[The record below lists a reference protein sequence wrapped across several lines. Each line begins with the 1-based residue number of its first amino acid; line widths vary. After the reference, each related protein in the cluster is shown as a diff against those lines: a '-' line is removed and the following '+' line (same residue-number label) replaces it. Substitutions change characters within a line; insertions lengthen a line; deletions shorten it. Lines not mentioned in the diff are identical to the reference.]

1 MPRLLSGVVQVRQQ
15 FLRSVRIDADYGRTD
30 ALEGFVLQPSARTA
44 LETLARHIN
53 ETQQRAFTWTGP
65 YGGGKSSLALA
76 LCSLVSPEKRI
87 QDSAKS
93 VLGLRRGDPILR
105 AFNATPNDGWVVL
118 PIVGKRSPI
127 HNEVAMAIDRLP
139 YRRKKAGQSQDR
151 DVIRELAALADAPG
165 RKGVLV
171 IIDELGKFLESSA
184 QTGGD
189 IYFYQQ
195 LAEAACRTR
204 GKLVVVGILHQAFEQ
219 YATRLGRDARD
230 EWAKVQGRFIDISL
244 AAGSD
249 EVIDLIGKAIDSTG
263 VSHPETRP
271 ISETIARSI
280 GERRPS
286 LCKDLDARLDHC
298 WPLHPITAVLLGP
311 SSRRRFGQNERSIFG
326 FLNSVE
332 PMGFR
337 DFLESRP
344 AESFSYYWPWQFWDY
359 MRANLELAILAS
371 PDGHRWALGVEAVE
385 RTESKGDATHL
396 SLVKTIAVIELFRNG
411 SGLAADDAAL
421 ATCFPEEPQGTITRA
436 LEDLAKWS
444 IIVYRRHLTAWG
456 IYAGSDFDIEAATA
470 QARSEVDA
478 DELQII
484 EGLRDLTPVLAKRTY
499 QETGAMRFL
508 ERSIVR
514 SDAIEEYLNTRK
526 ASPRGCGEFVLMI
539 PSRETT
545 LRSSQMLARKLAG
558 AHAEHGIVIGVPR
571 EANRIAEEAREL
583 YALQR
588 VYTTRTELES
598 DKVAAREIDA
608 RIVALKSEVE
618 DLLRDSFSTAKWYW
632 HSDGAETIESKSL
645 SMIASAVADVRYP
658 HAPILPSELI
668 NRDAPSSNSV
678 KARRDL
684 MHRML
689 NRAAEQNLGYA
700 GYPADAGMYFS
711 IIKSTGLHTEREDG
725 QWGFTAP
732 SGSGGARGMKAV
744 WKAADRLLLHK
755 GGSCRLSDLYALWG
769 APPFGVKTGALPL
782 LALAYF
788 LANSRAIAL
797 YHEDVFVPHL
807 TEVHVDEWLQ
817 DPSRITWKY
826 FEIDSV
832 QKEMIGGLSKSL
844 SKLLGRTVAEVP
856 LDLARALVSLV
867 VDLPEWTKR
876 TAQLSP
882 KSKQVRQALLRAT
895 DPHRVLFMD
904 LPAML
909 AEDSGPS
916 IVESIATCI
925 AELNGAFPKMLRAVE
940 SKVFQVLNH
949 KGSFEDLRH
958 RGTTVAGISGD
969 FRLDAFA
976 VRLSSYEGTLGD
988 VESLVSLA
996 VNKPSRD
1003 WTDRDIELAFVQ
1015 LGTWAFEFRKVET
1028 MAPLRDRPATRHA
1041 FAVVF
1046 GPGDGG
1052 AATARSFDIAS
1063 SDIHTVKRLAEEFRS
1078 RSNGVELDVFLAAL
1092 AEAGAQAARRE
1103 ERA

>member
-1 MPRLLSGVVQVRQQ
+1 
-15 FLRSVRIDADYGRTD
+15 VRIDADFGRTD
-30 ALEGFVLQPSARTA
+30 ALVGFVLQPSARLA
-44 LETLARHIN
+44 IETLARHIN

-76 LCSLVSPEKRI
+76 LCSLVSPEKKI
-87 QDSAKS
+87 QDSAKA
-93 VLGLRRGDPILR
+93 VLGLRRGDPILK
-105 AFNATPNDGWVVL
+105 AFNASPNDGWIVL
-118 PIVGKRSPI
+118 PIVGKRSLI
-127 HNEVAMAIDRLP
+127 HNEVVMAIDRLP
-139 YRRKKAGQSQDR
+139 YRRKKAGLSRER
-151 DVIRELAALADAPG
+151 DAIVELIALAEAPG
-165 RKGVLV
+165 RKGVLLV
-171 IIDELGKFLESSA
+171 IDELGKFLESSA

-204 GKLVVVGILHQAFEQ
+204 GKLVVVGILHQPFEQ
-219 YATRLGRDARD
+219 YATRLGREARD

-249 EVIDLIGKAIDSTG
+249 EVIDLIGKAIDSTDIL
-263 VSHPETRP
+263 HPETHS

-286 LCKDLDARLDHC
+286 LVKDLDVRLDLC

-337 DFLESRP
+337 DFLESRT

-359 MRANLELAILAS
+359 MRASLEPAILAS

-411 SGLAADDAAL
+411 SGLAADDSVLAA
-421 ATCFPEEPQGTITRA
+421 CFPEQPQAKIAGA
-436 LEDLAKWS
+436 LEDLARWS

-456 IYAGSDFDIEAATA
+456 IYAGSDFDIELATA
-470 QARSEVDA
+470 QARTEVDA

-484 EGLRDLTPVLAKRTY
+484 EGLRDLTAVLAKRTY

-508 ERSIVR
+508 QRGIVR
-514 SDAIEEYLNTRK
+514 SDSIEAYLDARK
-526 ASPRGCGEFVLMI
+526 LPLGSCGEFVLMI
-539 PSRETT
+539 PSRGTT

-558 AHAEHGIVIGVPR
+558 IHANKGVVIGVPK

-598 DKVAAREIDA
+598 DKVAAREIDG

-645 SMIASAVADVRYP
+645 SMIASAVAETRYP
-658 HAPILPSELI
+658 QAPILLSELI
-668 NRDAPSSNSV
+668 NRDSPSSNSV

-689 NRAAEQNLGYA
+689 HRAAEENLGYE

-711 IIKSTGLHTEREDG
+711 ILKSTGLHRQREDG
-725 QWGFTAP
+725 HWAFAPP
-732 SGSGGARGMKAV
+732 SGSGAGRGMKGV
-744 WKAADRLLLHK
+744 WKSADRLLLHR
-755 GGSCRLSDLYALWG
+755 GSTCRLSDLYALWS
-769 APPFGVKTGALPL
+769 APPFGVKAGALPL

-788 LANSRAIAL
+788 LANNHAIAL
-797 YHEDVFVPHL
+797 YHEDIFVPHL
-807 TEVHVDEWLQ
+807 TEVNVDEWLQ

-832 QKEMIGGLSKSL
+832 QQELIGGLSKSL
-844 SKLLGRTVAEVP
+844 STILGRKVAQVP
-856 LDLARALVSLV
+856 LELARALVSLV
-867 VDLPEWTKR
+867 IDLPEWTKR

-909 AEDSGPS
+909 EDSGPS
-916 IVESIATCI
+916 IVESIANCI
-925 AELNGAFPKMLRAVE
+925 AELNEAFPRMLRAVE
-940 SKVFQVLNH
+940 SKVFQVLDH
-949 KGSFEDLRH
+949 RGPFEDLRH
-958 RGTTVAGISGD
+958 RGATVTGISGD
-969 FRLDAFA
+969 FRLDAFS
-976 VRLSSYEGTLGD
+976 VRLASYEGTLGD

-1046 GPGDGG
+1046 GPGDGSE
-1052 AATARSFDIAS
+1052 ATARSFDIAS
-1063 SDIHTVKRLAEEFRS
+1063 SDIHTVKRLAEAFRS
-1078 RSNGVELDVFLAAL
+1078 HSDGVGLDVFLAAL